1 MATKKYNWPE
11 LGDKFGNLIVI
22 EIYQDFKNNKPNGK
36 RIRLVCNCGAVL
48 SNKTAAQL
56 YSKDKPLLGCAPCRS
71 KSRGIKNRKTDNSQ
85 AKNAVFFNY
94 RNAALRRN
102 FEWNLDKETFFKYIQ
117 KSCVYCNSSNLSY
130 FNPPKTSP
138 WSEQFRY
145 TGLDRINSE
154 LGYTVEN
161 IQPCCKWCNM
171 AKSDRSEK
179 DFIEW
184 VALIIDNWGKV
195 F

>member
-1 MATKKYNWPE
+1 M
-11 LGDKFGNLIVI
+11 
-22 EIYQDFKNNKPNGK
+22 
-36 RIRLVCNCGAVL
+36 
-48 SNKTAAQL
+48 KT
-56 YSKDKPLLGCAPCRS
+56 P
-71 KSRGIKNRKTDNSQ
+71 
-85 AKNAVFFNY
+85 
-94 RNAALRRN
+94 ALRGTQLTYFLTLR
-102 FEWNLDKETFFKYIQ
+102 KEMEETW
-117 KSCVYCNSSNLSY
+117 
-130 FNPPKTSP
+130 SP

>member
-1 MATKKYNWPE
+1 MATKKYVWPKV
-11 LGDKFGNLIVI
+11 GDRFGSLVVI
-22 EIYQDFKNNKPNGK
+22 EIYQDFKSGKLNGK
-36 RIRLVCNCGAVL
+36 RIRLACDCGKVL

-56 YSKDKPLLGCAPCRS
+56 FSNKKPLRGCSSCRS
-71 KSRGIKNRKTDNSQ
+71 KVRGINKRKNDNSQ

-94 RNAALRRN
+94 KNAAKRRGL
-102 FEWNLDKETFFKYIQ
+102 EWEIDKEVFFEYIQ
-117 KSCVYCNSSNLSY
+117 MPCSYCGEVGLSY

-145 TGLDRINSE
+145 TGIDRINSE
-154 LGYTVEN
+154 IGYFKEN

-171 AKSDRSEK
+171 AKSNRSEE
-179 DFIEW
+179 DFSIWLKKVVE
-184 VALIIDNWGKV
+184 NWGKV